1 MINRLLLLVLRLN
14 IQHRKVCE
22 NEGGFSASFFWFSGS
37 LSAHTQM
44 WSFAMKSAML
54 FSFVSTRPAIL
65 IFITREWRMR
75 YRPFPPRRN
84 GSKTSFLESSLFFF
98 LLRRLSSLL
107 HSSLEAV
114 FPLASL
120 LGKTCNWR
128 MQVGDGDMCLWG
140 GCCLIQERE
149 LSGEMCLCFPRKW
162 NEEKSKDT

>member
-1 MINRLLLLVLRLN
+1 
-14 IQHRKVCE
+14 
-22 NEGGFSASFFWFSGS
+22 
-37 LSAHTQM
+37 
-44 WSFAMKSAML
+44 MKSAML

-128 MQVGDGDMCLWG
+128 MQVGEGDMCLWG
-140 GCCLIQERE
+140 LLPYPRKGIVWRDVFMFSSKMKRREIERHIKSFFTSSLCRNCLSRPFISSRSLVP
-149 LSGEMCLCFPRKW
+149 LSGCMYHA
-162 NEEKSKDT
+162 